1 MWPLDTWKGVL
12 EEVQPLWSLT
22 WALTPA
28 EGSGAGSGGQ
38 KLPLRWDSAR
48 RTKLRSASADLP
60 GLSPRGGARKLP
72 PCMIQRPWK
81 LPPCMIPRAPTLHHT
96 QTFLSLGEH

>member
-81 LPPCMIPRAPTLHHT
+81 AKGPHPAPHSDLSFTWRTLK
-96 QTFLSLGEH
+96 G